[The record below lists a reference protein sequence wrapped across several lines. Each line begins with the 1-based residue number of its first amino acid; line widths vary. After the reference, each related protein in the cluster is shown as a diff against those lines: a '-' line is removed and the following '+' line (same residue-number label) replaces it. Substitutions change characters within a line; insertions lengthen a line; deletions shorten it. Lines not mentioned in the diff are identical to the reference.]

1 MYIYAYVNSQI
12 SATPEEE
19 SKYTKLMNTLAWFFF
34 KLFVFGYVED
44 LETGMAFR
52 FPGGFTWRIFIE
64 VHTYIF
70 AFQVEVQ
77 SNLVAVYFITI
88 CDLILQPRR

>member
-1 MYIYAYVNSQI
+1 VYVNSQI

-19 SKYTKLMNTLAWFFF
+19 SKYAKLMNTLAWFFF

-64 VHTYIF
+64 VRTY
-70 AFQVEVQ
+70 
-77 SNLVAVYFITI
+77 LHY
-88 CDLILQPRR
+88 R